1 MIVCH
6 RIKPQTYFDSVTL
19 MLVGTELK
27 KLPGVTNAVVGMGT
41 DYNIDS
47 LKRLGMYSDAFA
59 GVTPADLVLAVQ
71 AADQRAG
78 DAALAAAEDLLQRRQ
93 APASRGAA
101 YAPSTQEGGAR
112 LLPDANLVLISVPGP
127 YAARETEIALA
138 AGRHVMLFSDNVPL
152 EDEVRLKEM
161 AVRKGLLVMGPDCG
175 TAIINQVP
183 LAFANVVRPGD
194 IGLVAASGT
203 GLQEVTALITRL
215 GFGISQ
221 AIGVGGRDLSE
232 KVGGRMTLLAAQALA
247 DDPKTKVI
255 VLISKPPAPAVVE
268 ALFAQLQQIRK
279 PVVVYFIGA
288 DPQMITRAGF
298 RAAAHLEDAA
308 LQACALAGGR
318 PVSPLLSPEEI
329 RRRAAGQT
337 MPGRFIRGLYSGG
350 TLCDEAQ
357 RLLQGALGEIWSNT
371 PVPGCQALPDPF
383 RSRGHCIVDL
393 GDDTF
398 TRGRAHPMIDP
409 AYRQERLLAE
419 AADPEVG
426 LIFFDVVLGF
436 GAHHDMAGAMAEAV
450 RQVRARRGRQ
460 PRFAATIL
468 GTEGDPQNLR
478 RQEATLAEAGIDTF
492 PSNVALVTY
501 VQHLIASK
509 G

>member
-1 MIVCH
+1 MIVRH

-19 MLVGTELK
+19 MLIGTELK
-27 KLPGVTNAVVGMGT
+27 KLAGVTNAVVGMGT

-59 GVTPADLVLAVQ
+59 TVTPADLVLAVQ
-71 AADQRAG
+71 AADTTAG
-78 DAALAAAEDLLQRRQ
+78 DAALAAAEALLQRRQ
-93 APASRGAA
+93 APAGSGAA
-101 YAPSTQEGGAR
+101 YTPTSQEGGAR
-112 LLPDANLVLISVPGP
+112 VLPDANMVLISVPGQF
-127 YAARETEIALA
+127 AGRETEIALE
-138 AGRHVMLFSDNVPL
+138 AGRHVMLFSDNVPI
-152 EDEVRLKEM
+152 EEEIRLKEN

-183 LAFANVVRPGD
+183 LAFANVVRRGD

-215 GFGISQ
+215 GFGITQ

-268 ALFAQLQQIRK
+268 ALFARLQNTRK

-288 DPQMITRAGF
+288 DPQTIIRAGF
-298 RAAAHLEDAA
+298 KAAATLEDAA
-308 LQACALAGGR
+308 LQACALSGGK
-318 PVSPLLSPEEI
+318 PLSPLMPADEI

-337 MPGRFIRGLYSGG
+337 LPGRFVRGLYSGG

-357 RLLQGALGEIWSNT
+357 RLLKGQLDEIWSNT
-371 PVPGCQALPDPF
+371 PVAGCRALPDPF
-383 RSRGHCIVDL
+383 KSQGNCIVDL
-393 GDDTF
+393 GEDTF

-409 AYRQERLLAE
+409 GYRQERLLAE
-419 AADPEVG
+419 AADPDVG

-436 GAHHDMAGAMAEAV
+436 GSHPDMAGAMAAAV
-450 RQVRARRGRQ
+450 RQARARGGHV

-478 RQEATLAEAGIDTF
+478 RQQATLAEADIEVF

-501 VQHLIASK
+501 VQHLLAPK